1 MKDKTYTVTVEQEG
15 DELILPL
22 PPALLEEMGWEIGT
36 VLQWIDNKN
45 GTFSLKSKSSSQN
58 T

>member
-15 DELILPL
+15 DELYLPL
-22 PPALLEEMGWEIGT
+22 PSELLEEMGWEIGT

-45 GTFSLKSKSSSQN
+45 GTFSLKSSSQN